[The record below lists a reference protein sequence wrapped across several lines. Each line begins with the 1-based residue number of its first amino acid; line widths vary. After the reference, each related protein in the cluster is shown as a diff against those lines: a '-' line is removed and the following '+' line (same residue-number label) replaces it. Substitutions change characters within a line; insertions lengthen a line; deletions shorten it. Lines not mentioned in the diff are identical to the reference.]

1 MEILGRVIEVT
12 DHYIRLKTSRKKQLI
27 DVFFPE
33 IKRKSINRLY
43 ERHMLALIEVEAE
56 SFEMCGCKFAKM
68 WFKFVI
74 WPEYSEPDRI
84 DTEAKKLLFEERK
97 KLYRNIPG

>member
-43 ERHMLALIEVEAE
+43 ERHMLAKIEVEAE
-56 SFEMCGCKFAKM
+56 SFAKL

-97 KLYRNIPG
+97 KLYQNIPG